1 MLLGSGSSKSSEA
14 LQDFEEIKD
23 YSKSQTLGD
32 HSRTIHEEQK
42 ILPGPRIRHE
52 RIKLYASLKTS
63 LEVVL
68 NISLALELLY

>member
-1 MLLGSGSSKSSEA
+1 MAFYVLREMVAYSISQALG
-14 LQDFEEIKD
+14 
-23 YSKSQTLGD
+23 
-32 HSRTIHEEQK
+32 HPSRTIHEEQK
-42 ILPGPRIRHE
+42 ILPAHRIRHE